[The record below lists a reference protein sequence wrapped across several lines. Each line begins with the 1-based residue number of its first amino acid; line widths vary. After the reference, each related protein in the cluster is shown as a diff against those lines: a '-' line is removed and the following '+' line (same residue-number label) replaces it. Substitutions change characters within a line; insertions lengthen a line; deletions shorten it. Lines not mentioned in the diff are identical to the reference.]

1 MKIRISFFC
10 IAILF
15 WSFISRAQQER
26 ALVIGIDKY
35 KETDRSPFPELDGCK
50 NDALSMKILINAKY
64 NFPNQN
70 IKALYNEQ
78 ATRQNILKSL
88 NELLD
93 KSNKGDIAFVFYA
106 GHGSEVRNS
115 LNKTEDH
122 LDQSIVPV
130 DYWKAGVRD
139 IRNKEL
145 AAIFDKFIEKG
156 VVLTC
161 IFDCCHS
168 GTIDRGIQ
176 NSPPRFRYMPGSD
189 WDAKDGSSPIP
200 PESIAN
206 SNYLILA
213 AVQKDELESEQT
225 DENNKPHGAFTLA
238 LLKAI
243 KQQDVNGPVNNL
255 FTALHAILRSDG
267 VVQEPVM
274 AGDINRME
282 GTLFG
287 LAKGTLTNKILIPVD
302 SVIGNRVKVEA
313 GIVIGLHA
321 GNELTKANG
330 TTKIK
335 ITSILGPDLS
345 EGEIIDGDKNIKP
358 GELFEVTNWVSSSA
372 PFLKIYIPDT
382 KLNFQQVLQYAKIVG
397 GARNEIHLINDF
409 LSNDPDISFYY
420 TNGKWWYNDATKGK
434 LRLKDFAEN
443 NIAQIAGKQKVN
455 INIPAPQALS
465 DSLKSFLSVYKNLQI
480 VADPNDAQY
489 ALYGTVDSNNVLNY
503 GLVRTQLSA
512 KDSLAMMPVQTKTFE
527 LKEDNNESYNY
538 VTDSIAEYAMR
549 LSKVRGW
556 LNLVPPQNDKFP
568 FKLELR
574 KYNSKQVIG
583 SEGIKVGE
591 KFNLY
596 FVNEKDFASKWDGQ
610 QKFIYVF
617 DIDQSGTMTLLYP
630 DPNSGNINK
639 FPVLDEN
646 DEPVLEKKL
655 DADNFAGGEPAGTD
669 NFYLLATDEAIPNYD
684 IVFDQKG
691 VQARGM
697 SGPFGNLL
705 SLGNRNLTR
714 AINITKTPANWVLQR
729 MAVKTSH

>member
-1 MKIRISFFC
+1 MKIRISFLC
-10 IAILF
+10 IVILF
-15 WSFISRAQQER
+15 ASFVSQAQQQR

-35 KETDRSPFPELDGCK
+35 KETSRSPFPELEGCK
-50 NDALSMKILINAKY
+50 NDALSMKILINARY
-64 NFPNQN
+64 NFPDEH

-78 ATRQNILKSL
+78 ATRENILKSL

-93 KSNKGDIAFVFYA
+93 KSEKGDIAFIFYA

-115 LNKTEDH
+115 LNKAEDH

-145 AAIFDKFIEKG
+145 AAIFDKFIKKG
-156 VVLTC
+156 VILTC

-176 NSPPRFRYMPGSD
+176 NAPPRFRYMPGND
-189 WDAKDGSSPIP
+189 WDAKDASSPTT
-200 PESIAN
+200 PESMAN

-243 KQQDVNGPVNNL
+243 NQQDVNGTVNNL
-255 FTALHAILRSDG
+255 FIALHAILRSNG
-267 VVQEPVM
+267 VVEEPVK
-274 AGDINRME
+274 AGAISRMQ

-287 LAKGTLTNKILIPVD
+287 LARGALSNKILIPVD

-313 GIVIGLHA
+313 GIIIGLHEE
-321 GNELTKANG
+321 NELTEVNG

-335 ITSILGPDLS
+335 ITSVLGPDLS
-345 EGEIIDGDKNIKP
+345 EGEIIEGDKNIKA
-358 GELFEVTNWVSSSA
+358 GQLFEVTNWVSSSA
-372 PFLKIYIPDT
+372 PFLKIYIPDS
-382 KLNFQQVLQYAKIVG
+382 KLNYQQVLQYAKIVSA
-397 GARNEIHLINDF
+397 ARNKIYLINDF
-409 LSNDPDISFYY
+409 RINDPDISFYY
-420 TNGKWWYNDATKGK
+420 NKGNWWYNDSIKGQI
-434 LRLKDFAEN
+434 RLTDFSEN
-443 NIAQIAGKQKVN
+443 NIIRITGSQKVN
-455 INIPAPQALS
+455 INIPAPESLS
-465 DSLKSFLSVYKNLQI
+465 DSLKSFLSAYKNLQI
-480 VADPNDAQY
+480 SDDPNDAQY
-489 ALYGTVDSNNVLNY
+489 ALHGTIDSNNVLNY
-503 GLVRTQLSA
+503 DLVRTQLSA
-512 KDSLAMMPVQTKTFE
+512 KDSLAMMPVQTQAFE

-538 VTDSIAEYAMR
+538 VTDSIAEYARR

-556 LNLVPPQNDKFP
+556 LTLMPPRNDEFP

-574 KYNSKQVIG
+574 KFNSKQVIG

-596 FVNEKDFASKWDGQ
+596 LVNEKDFASKWNGQ

-617 DIDQSGTMTLLYP
+617 DIDQSGAMELLYP

-639 FPVLDEN
+639 FPMLDEN
-646 DEPVLEKKL
+646 HEPVLEKKL
-655 DADNFAGGEPAGTD
+655 DAGNFAGGEPAGTD
-669 NFYLLATDEAIPNYD
+669 NYYLLATDEAIQNYN

-691 VQARGM
+691 VQSRGDT
-697 SGPFGNLL
+697 GAFGELL
-705 SLGNRNLTR
+705 NLGNSNLTR
-714 AINITKTPANWVLQR
+714 TANIIKTPANWVLQR
-729 MAVKTSH
+729 IAVKTSH